1 MKVCAFLCV
10 SQCVLSVLGL
20 SFFFFFSLSL
30 LQNCRLNDDTVLD
43 NISFAEP
50 SQAELPD
57 LRAEEQAV
65 ILGVW

>member
-1 MKVCAFLCV
+1 MSHSVYC
-10 SQCVLSVLGL
+10 LSWDCL
-20 SFFFFFSLSL
+20 FFFFSSLSL

-43 NISFAEP
+43 NISLAEP